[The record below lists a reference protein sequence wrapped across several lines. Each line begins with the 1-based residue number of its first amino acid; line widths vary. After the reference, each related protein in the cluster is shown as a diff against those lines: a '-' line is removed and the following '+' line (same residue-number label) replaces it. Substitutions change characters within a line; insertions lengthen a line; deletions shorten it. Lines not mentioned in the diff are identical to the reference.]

1 MLKKKKKK
9 NSILNGEEA
18 QLFKN
23 DSFVYEV
30 IGNDANDCINKL
42 KDIAMEE
49 LDYINKYYNYKGTLK
64 ELNKEDLIN
73 IINNKF

>member
-1 MLKKKKKK
+1 MDKKKFVNEDVLEYAVDTILRDIDTGDKTLLAQI

-30 IGNDANDCINKL
+30 RIFNPKL
-42 KDIAMEE
+42 
-49 LDYINKYYNYKGTLK
+49 
-64 ELNKEDLIN
+64 
-73 IINNKF
+73 